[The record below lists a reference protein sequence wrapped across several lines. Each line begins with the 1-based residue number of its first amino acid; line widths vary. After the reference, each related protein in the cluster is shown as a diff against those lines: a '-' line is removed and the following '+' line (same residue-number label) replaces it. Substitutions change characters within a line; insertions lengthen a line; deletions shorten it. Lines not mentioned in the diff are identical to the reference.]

1 MKDFIAN
8 NYESLATT
16 LLTIILTINVIFNKI
31 NYKGV
36 RNMKLKN
43 KVEELYL
50 YELTEAEIKHIEN
63 LRKENKTKTDEK
75 EINEIKLTAKAL
87 TEEVI
92 RNYNIAKNAIN
103 FLKKFKDKYEFD
115 EHIEKELN
123 KDNE

>member
-36 RNMKLKN
+36 INMKLKN